1 MNPYT
6 HIVIASRL
14 EPLVGPEDAA
24 EYYWGAVA
32 PDMRYVAAMRRAETH
47 LSAQR
52 IIELERKYP
61 HLRSFMQGYL
71 VHCLADQLDLGR
83 VFFQHLPFSALKRTL
98 TQRHLAVL
106 LELYYLERQTVNPTL
121 SGTHN
126 EALSELGLSEAVAE
140 RFRQAMEQVA
150 LPALRWD
157 PLAMA
162 RAMGLEG
169 DSRIEKYAAAGRRFQ
184 KSRLLKALLF
194 LGIRVGKID
203 EQIVSRVA
211 ALYVRYGG
219 GPAW

>member
-14 EPLVGPEDAA
+14 ESLVQPEDPP

-32 PDMRYVAAMRRAETH
+32 PDMRYLAAMRRAQTH
-47 LSAQR
+47 LPAQQ
-52 IIELERKYP
+52 ILELGQRYP
-61 HLRSFMQGYL
+61 HLVSFVQGYL

-126 EALSELGLSEAVAE
+126 EVLSELGLSESVSE
-140 RFRQAMEQVA
+140 RFAQAAKQFAMPVA
-150 LPALRWD
+150 PAD
-157 PLAMA
+157 PLASA
-162 RAMGLEG
+162 RLLGLEN
-169 DSRIEKYAAAGRRFQ
+169 DSRIARYAAAGRRFQ
-184 KSRLLKALLF
+184 KSRLLKHALF
-194 LGIRVGKID
+194 LGIRAGKID

-211 ALYVRYGG
+211 ALYRRVGGVR
-219 GPAW
+219 